1 VKIEQNTRITLKR
14 KPEGTRKDGA
24 RLDLLLDA
32 LTTMRAAG
40 VPDGATVKIL
50 DDYDN
55 KVVVE
60 AHWTEDRGSWR
71 T

>member
-1 VKIEQNTRITLKR
+1 MKIEQNTRLTLKR
-14 KPEGTRKDGA
+14 KPDGTRKDGA

-40 VPDGATVKIL
+40 VPDGAAVKVF

-55 KVVVE
+55 KAVVE
-60 AHWTEDRGSWR
+60 AHWTEER
-71 T
+71 